1 VADEEL
7 LALVPA
13 YKRGELSPAQAH
25 RVAEKL
31 RNDEAFRLDAER
43 EFLVVE
49 QLSMPAVPPMPKNLV
64 AHSVATAVGD
74 EADTGRWFSLDTILI
89 AIGIGVLCAAVA
101 QLIAPRM
108 PQWLVASGFVEHIS
122 ALAAGNAIL
131 VVGVVWTAAMALLG
145 IGGWLAI
152 RAIRSQE

>member
-1 VADEEL
+1 MADEEL

-43 EFLVVE
+43 EYLVVE

-64 AHSVATAVGD
+64 AHSVA
-74 EADTGRWFSLDTILI
+74 
-89 AIGIGVLCAAVA
+89 
-101 QLIAPRM
+101 
-108 PQWLVASGFVEHIS
+108 
-122 ALAAGNAIL
+122 
-131 VVGVVWTAAMALLG
+131 
-145 IGGWLAI
+145 
-152 RAIRSQE
+152 